1 MDARQKIE
9 ELTALVERV
18 KQEAQIHAQE
28 ARTANHTI
36 AEIYQLCTGG
46 TGEPGN
52 WNGAEPVR
60 QTLASQA
67 AEIERLRAELSNIAF
82 ARRFDREY
90 FANDTAFADWAISRA
105 GHALTQPTE

>member
-1 MDARQKIE
+1 MDAIQKIE
-9 ELTALVERV
+9 AALAAINGSQTL
-18 KQEAQIHAQE
+18 KALAAAQYDYHEACNPAAIRE
-28 ARTANHTI
+28 V
-36 AEIYQLCTGG
+36 L
-46 TGEPGN
+46 
-52 WNGAEPVR
+52 
-60 QTLASQA
+60 QTLASKE